1 MNNILENERKIN
13 QSINEE
19 LNRIINDKSH
29 ILNEKLKIKEEEQ
42 NNIRE
47 AMKELNKLKEVSDG
61 YQNLTPPSPENI

>member
-29 ILNEKLKIKEEEQ
+29 ILNEQLKIKEEEQ